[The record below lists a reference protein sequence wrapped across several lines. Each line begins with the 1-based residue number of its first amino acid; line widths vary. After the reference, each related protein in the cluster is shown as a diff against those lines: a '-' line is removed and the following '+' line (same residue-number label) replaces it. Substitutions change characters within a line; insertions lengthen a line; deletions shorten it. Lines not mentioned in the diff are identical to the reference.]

1 MKSDCPYSLF
11 DFQMLFHSMS
21 FNLIRLVL
29 IGPLL
34 HYCRSKL
41 KISVWILS
49 CLSDII
55 LPVLDIEEQIER
67 EREQTPMFE
76 PAFSYPTIYTGIKW
90 AYQWIEGRFKIR
102 DGWEVTLVSQFD
114 SFSGAP
120 KWKEKITRWKKIE
133 VINDFPGSMLS
144 PTAARC
150 NRC

>member
-1 MKSDCPYSLF
+1 
-11 DFQMLFHSMS
+11 MLFHIMS

-41 KISVWILS
+41 KISVWILY

-76 PAFSYPTIYTGIKW
+76 PAFSYPTIYTGIK
-90 AYQWIEGRFKIR
+90 
-102 DGWEVTLVSQFD
+102 
-114 SFSGAP
+114 
-120 KWKEKITRWKKIE
+120 
-133 VINDFPGSMLS
+133 
-144 PTAARC
+144 
-150 NRC
+150 